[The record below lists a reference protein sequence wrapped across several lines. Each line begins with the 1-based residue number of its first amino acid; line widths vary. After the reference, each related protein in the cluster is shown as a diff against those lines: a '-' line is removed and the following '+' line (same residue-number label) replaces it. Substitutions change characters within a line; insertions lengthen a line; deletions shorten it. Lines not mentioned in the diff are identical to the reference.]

1 MADGAEVFDFLDE
14 YLRDRSSG
22 RAHELSHYLK
32 RFPGSEPAIAREF
45 LALQDGV
52 KAEPSTTPRY
62 AEDRRVGAYRLVREI
77 GRGGQG
83 AVWLAEDT
91 RIARR
96 VALKLLP
103 PSFAALSA
111 DRRER
116 LRREAEIVAKL
127 AHPAIATI
135 YEAQIDGDTPF
146 IAMRFVEGESV
157 ASTIER
163 AKRGERDELL
173 PLPPRNA
180 LELARVLAFFER
192 AARALHAAHEAG
204 VVHRD
209 VKPGNLMLDR
219 AGEPVVLDFGQAR
232 EEAST
237 EIPLTISGDV
247 FGTPSFM
254 SPEQARGETKS
265 LDRKSDVWSLGAS
278 LYECLT
284 LERPFQGASYAVLLD
299 AIQRSPL
306 PDPRAKNASLSNEL
320 AVVLETALEKD
331 RERRYPSALEFAED
345 LRRLREYEP
354 IRARPA
360 SAALVFRRW
369 MQRRPALA
377 AVTLGLIATLAIGLA
392 WTLYLL
398 SREEHALRYAT
409 GRYLAER
416 AIDLIAEDPSAAVV
430 VGIDA
435 VERAPTYQT
444 RAALFAALDACRL
457 EHPLVAGE
465 GRRIMDV
472 DPSPDGK
479 LALTALDHGTAK
491 AWDLESG
498 RELFETEASP
508 SPLRAARFLGS
519 TGLFAT
525 VCGDTLVRFWRVDDG
540 RADGS
545 IDANAELATLVST
558 ADGARF
564 VTLAAKDGTV
574 AWWSTSERRVLASAV
589 ASLAGPLRLALARDG
604 ATAAVWN
611 DSVATES
618 SAFALVVF
626 DEHGARSIRCA
637 AANVRDVAFDARGER
652 VIAASSDGR
661 ASVWSARDGAL
672 LDGPFELAAPLTSAA
687 FSPDG
692 TTLAFGADVGG
703 AARAFLWDLAQHRAT
718 PLIGDVRAR
727 VLDVEFS
734 PDGTKLATACHGNSV
749 GLWDVASAAPLAT
762 CLGYLQPVR
771 VTWTHDGTRVL
782 ALNLAHT
789 ANAWFGDHRPD
800 LYELRGH
807 RGPLT
812 GARFDA
818 SGTHALTTSEDGTAR
833 LWSTPPEPSLVDA
846 GRELA
851 VLAHTRGA
859 VRGGEF
865 ATDGQR
871 VLTFGDDGTARI
883 WRVLDGVE
891 LVRPIVCDDAL
902 VRAGFDASA
911 ERLFALTAGGR
922 AFVADA
928 RASGAQREL
937 ARGDV
942 RAASFTRDGRFV
954 VTGHGDGS
962 VIEWDASDGT
972 LRLEHHI
979 VDTGGRPTEVT
990 ALAVARSRDLIA
1002 IACGDSRARFFAPE
1016 RETEA
1021 HEPVW
1026 FFRMSTLDFGRD
1038 DTRLLAT
1045 GPEGRG
1051 AMKLFD
1057 LEHDVGLLPEVYH
1070 SADLEGGV
1078 FAKRGRFFVT
1088 FSEDGTAYVRDAL
1101 DGRPFIHLELH
1112 RGAIVSAEFSPD
1124 EPLRLLTASSDGTA
1138 RISPVDPLP
1147 AARARMPREL
1157 YEWELAREQRL
1168 AEPLSFR

>member
-1 MADGAEVFDFLDE
+1 MPDGAEVFDFLDE

-32 RFPGSEPAIAREF
+32 RFPGSEAAVAREY

-52 KAEPSTTPRY
+52 KAEPSTSPRY

-111 DRRER
+111 ERRER

-135 YEAQIDGDTPF
+135 FEAQIDGEMPF
-146 IAMRFVEGESV
+146 IAMRFVEGEAL
-157 ASTIER
+157 ASAIER

-209 VKPGNLMLDR
+209 VKPGNLMVDR
-219 AGEPVVLDFGQAR
+219 SGEPVVLDFGQAR
-232 EEAST
+232 EEASG
-237 EIPLTISGDV
+237 EMQLTLSGDV
-247 FGTPSFM
+247 FGTPSYM

-265 LDRKSDVWSLGAS
+265 VDRKSDVWSLGAS

-284 LERPFQGASYAVLLD
+284 LERPFTGANVPMLLD
-299 AIQRSPL
+299 AIQRSPP
-306 PDPRAKNASLSNEL
+306 PDPRSKNSIVSDEL

-331 RERRYPSALEFAED
+331 RERRYASAREFAED

-377 AVTLGLIATLAIGLA
+377 AVTLGLIATLAVGLA

-416 AIDLIAEDPSAAVV
+416 AVDLIQEDPSAALV

-444 RAALFAALDACRL
+444 RAALFATLDACRL
-457 EHPLVAGE
+457 EHALVAGDR
-465 GRRIMDV
+465 RRILDL
-472 DPSPDGK
+472 DPAPDG
-479 LALTALDHGTAK
+479 ASVVTAIDDGTAR
-491 AWDLESG
+491 AWDLATG
-498 RELFETEASP
+498 RILFETVAHP
-508 SPLRAARFLGS
+508 SAVRITRHLGAR
-519 TGLFAT
+519 GLFAT
-525 VCGDTLVRFWRVDDG
+525 VCSDSLVRLWSARDG
-540 RADGS
+540 RAAGTLDTGLE
-545 IDANAELATLVST
+545 IAALLAS

-564 VTLAAKDGTV
+564 VTLAAKVGTV
-574 AWWSTSERRVLASAV
+574 TAWSTDDRRVIASATV
-589 ASLAGPLRLALARDG
+589 SLHGPLRLALAPDG
-604 ATAAVWN
+604 ATAAVWTDGPRSN
-611 DSVATES
+611 ALN
-618 SAFALVVF
+618 FALVHF
-626 DEHGARSIRCA
+626 DAAGARITRCA
-637 AANVRDVAFDARGER
+637 AASVRDVAFDARGER
-652 VIAASSDGR
+652 LITASGDGSAR
-661 ASVWSARDGAL
+661 LWRARDGVPV
-672 LDGPFELAAPLTSAA
+672 DGPFELGAPLTSAA

-692 TTLAFGADVGG
+692 ATLAFGAESGGEALAFVWDV
-703 AARAFLWDLAQHRAT
+703 AARRAT
-718 PLIGDVRAR
+718 PLVDDGPSR
-727 VLDVEFS
+727 VVDIEFS
-734 PDGTKLATACHGNSV
+734 PDGKKLATACHGNSV
-749 GLWDVASAAPLAT
+749 GLWDVASGSSLAV
-762 CLGYLQPVR
+762 CVSYLQPIR
-771 VTWTHDGTRVL
+771 VTWTADGARVL
-782 ALNLAHT
+782 TLNNAHT
-789 ANAWFGDHRPD
+789 ANVWFGDQRPD

-818 SGTHALTTSEDGTAR
+818 SGSRALTTSEDGTAR
-833 LWSTPPEPSLVDA
+833 MWSTPTKPSLADA
-846 GRELA
+846 GREVR
-851 VLAHTRGA
+851 VLVHDVGA

-865 ATDGQR
+865 AGER
-871 VLTFGDDGTARI
+871 VLTFGDDGTARM
-883 WRVLDGVE
+883 WSVEGVE
-891 LVRPIVCDDAL
+891 LSRPIVCDEPIVQARVDA
-902 VRAGFDASA
+902 AG
-911 ERLFALTAGGR
+911 ERLFAIDRAGR
-922 AFVADA
+922 AFVAA
-928 RASGAQREL
+928 TGANGTQREL

-942 RAASFTRDGRFV
+942 RAAGFTRDGRRV
-954 VTGHGDGS
+954 VTGHGDGA
-962 VIEWDASDGT
+962 VIEWDALDGGS
-972 LRLEHHI
+972 LVERR
-979 VDTGGRPTEVT
+979 VADTAGRPIAVV
-990 ALAVARSRDLIA
+990 ALAVAKSRELIA
-1002 IACGDSRARFFAPE
+1002 VACADSRAQFFAPG
-1016 RETEA
+1016 TAGEA
-1021 HEPVW
+1021 HKPVW
-1026 FFRMSTLDFGRD
+1026 FCPMQSLNFGRD

-1051 AMKLFD
+1051 AMKLYD
-1057 LEHDVGLLPEVYH
+1057 LEHDLGLLPEVYH
-1070 SADLEGGV
+1070 SADLNGGV
-1078 FAKRGRFFVT
+1078 FDAGGRFFVT
-1088 FSEDGTAYVRDAL
+1088 FSDDGSAYVRATD

-1112 RGAIVSAEFSPD
+1112 RDAIVSAEFSPD
-1124 EPLRLLTASSDGTA
+1124 EPLRLLTASRDGTA
-1138 RISPVDPLP
+1138 RISPVDPMP

-1157 YEWELAREQRL
+1157 YDWELAREQRL